1 LEVGARAAI
10 SARPRGV
17 SVKLRAF
24 LAGAIALAS
33 CGGEDLVAAQPA
45 PLARNLL
52 WDVYVA
58 SAVIAPTDNG
68 APWDGNGSPP
78 DPYVVWNG
86 GPTSPVRSDTF
97 APAWSRGEGVA
108 MTTAQLESAGVQV
121 QLRDSDFLSDE
132 PMTEPRTFVLT
143 DAQIRAGGFTV
154 EGWGGA
160 VKVVF
165 TIAPHE

>member
-1 LEVGARAAI
+1 MRSRRQPG
-10 SARPRGV
+10 GV
-17 SVKLRAF
+17 SVKRRLV
-24 LAGAIALAS
+24 LAGAIALVA
-33 CGGEDLVAAQPA
+33 CGGEDLRAAPPA
-45 PLARNLL
+45 PLALNLL

-86 GPTSPVRSDTF
+86 GPTSPVRSDTST
-97 APAWSRGEGVA
+97 PAWSRGEGVA

-132 PMTEPRTFVLT
+132 PVNEPRTFVLT
-143 DAQIRAGGFTV
+143 DDQIRAGGFTV

-165 TIAPHE
+165 AIAPHE